1 MAYKGFT
8 VTLPVGQNGFSGT
21 INQSQALPG
30 HLLYTDGAELEAG
43 IIRKEGGAAKVNAVA
58 LASGAAVVSGTS
70 WQPSP
75 GVNHDLVFLDDGS
88 VRRDAGTGAF
98 ATTLVS
104 GLNDSREPP
113 PWFES
118 GGAEAEGADPK
129 LFMFSA
135 TNQVHV
141 VAGTSGTMAPISGPA
156 ADWSASFPTFGV
168 KHDLR
173 MFAAGNSN
181 DPHRLYYTPI
191 DDHEA
196 FNDVDG
202 GSISIYPGEGERIT
216 GALSFRGVL
225 IIWKDKGIYILNTQD
240 ADPTNWTLDR
250 LSKAVGTLSQ
260 HLIVPVENDALYMDK
275 VGNIHALSATNI
287 RGDVNTSNVSTGADI
302 DQFFRTDINLTELIR
317 AVGRWY
323 EARRQ
328 VIFALPLGASLD
340 NDLRLIG
347 ELEPT
352 EAGRS
357 SRWFMSRRD
366 VCISLWMSPDA
377 AGIERPRAG
386 DDAGFVW
393 QLDTE
398 ARNKDGAAYSIVFET
413 ADTDLSFA
421 DSKLA
426 YVDKNFE
433 FLTLVSEP
441 SGDFDLTVNV
451 YVDNMLTD
459 TVVFSLAG
467 GGVPLG
473 EFELDAD
480 ALGSNFTKT
489 DRQGISGSG
498 RRIRLEVSNDG
509 ADEVVSIAA
518 FYIGFTLGD
527 EFTGRASA

>member
-1 MAYKGFT
+1 MTYKGFT

-21 INQSQALPG
+21 VNQSQALPG

-43 IIRKEGGAAKVNAVA
+43 IIRKEGGAAKINAVA
-58 LASGAAVVSGTS
+58 LGSGAAVVSGTS
-70 WQPSP
+70 WHPTP

-88 VRRDAGTGAF
+88 VRRDSGPGTF

-113 PWFES
+113 PWFEA
-118 GGAEAEGADPK
+118 GGAETSGAPAK

-141 VAGTSGTMAPISGPA
+141 VSGTAGSMAPISGPA
-156 ADWSASFPTFGV
+156 ADWTASFPTFGV

-173 MFAAGNSN
+173 MFAAGNSS

-191 DDHEA
+191 DNHEA

-202 GSISIYPGEGERIT
+202 GTLSIYPGEGDRIV
-216 GALSFRGVL
+216 GALSFRGAL
-225 IIWKDKGIYILNTQD
+225 IVFKDKGIYIVDTS
-240 ADPTNWTLDR
+240 DPDTGNWSVAK
-250 LSKAVGTLSQ
+250 LSTAVGTLSQ
-260 HLIVPVENDALYMDK
+260 HTIVPIENDCLYMDK

-287 RGDVNTSNVSTGADI
+287 RGDVNTSNVSNAADI
-302 DQFFRTDINLTELIR
+302 DQFFRTDVNVTELVR
-317 AVGRWY
+317 AVGKWY

-328 VIFALPLGASLD
+328 VIFALPLGASLN

-347 ELEPT
+347 EVEPT

-357 SRWFMSRRD
+357 TRWFMSRRD
-366 VCISLWMSPDA
+366 ICISLWMSPDA
-377 AGIERPRAG
+377 RGIDRPRVG
-386 DDAGFVW
+386 DDEGFVW

-398 ARNKDGAAYSIVFET
+398 ARNKDGAAYSITFNT
-413 ADTDLSFA
+413 ADTDLGFA
-421 DSKLA
+421 DEKLA
-426 YVDKNFE
+426 YVDKNLE

-473 EFELDAD
+473 EFELDTD

-489 DRQGISGSG
+489 DRQGIKGSG
-498 RRIRLEVSNDG
+498 RRIRLEVSNTG

-518 FYIGFTLGD
+518 FYIGFTVGD
-527 EFTGRASA
+527 EFTGRAAA